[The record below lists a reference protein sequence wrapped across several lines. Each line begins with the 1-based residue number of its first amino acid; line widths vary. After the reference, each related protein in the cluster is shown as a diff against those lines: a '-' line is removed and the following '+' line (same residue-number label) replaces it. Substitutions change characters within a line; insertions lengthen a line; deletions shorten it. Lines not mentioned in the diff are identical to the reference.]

1 MVAALVRVAVQLMLA
16 IACALGVTSLIFAG
30 WTVTQ
35 TGNQLPP
42 VAIML
47 LFGTLALGWVSILSN
62 TVITTREIPKDR
74 RNPISMNVALYRRF
88 ARRSSRQVQAV
99 LATVWVLGSALGA
112 TGIATSTPLRL
123 MGGVLL
129 AFYGFDIAG
138 LIALLPHQSFGG
150 DETPPT

>member
-1 MVAALVRVAVQLMLA
+1 VVAALVRVAIQVMLA
-16 IACALGVTSLIFAG
+16 IACALGVMSLIFAG

-42 VAIML
+42 VAVVL
-47 LFGTLALGWVSILSN
+47 FFGTLALAWVSILSD
-62 TVITTREIPKDR
+62 TVITTREIPKDQ

-88 ARRSSRQVQAV
+88 ARRSSRQVRAV
-99 LATVWVLGSALGA
+99 LATVWVLGLALGA

-123 MGGVLL
+123 WGGVLL
-129 AFYGFDIAG
+129 AFYGPIIAG
-138 LIALLPHQSFGG
+138 LIALLPDPSVGG